1 MRNNKQKED
10 FMKIF
15 SVNLRSAFDAVVKDF
30 AALREIRLR
39 AEAPMVFRFTDGER
53 YLAKNHTLCA
63 DIRDAMII
71 PVSEVKETM
80 EYISNYSMYA
90 YEEEI
95 KKGYVTIA
103 GGHRIGIAGKT
114 ICENNEVK
122 AVKYISN
129 LCIRLAHEIIG
140 CSDGM
145 IDSLFEQGRFQNTL
159 ILSPPGH
166 GKTTLLRDMVRNLS
180 DGCSANPSGCQVGLV
195 DERSE
200 IAACYL
206 GIPQN
211 TVGRRTDVYDACPK
225 EVGITYLLRSMAP
238 QIIAVDEIASE
249 NDLAAVEKICGC
261 GCSIL
266 ATTHAGSMQELRE
279 KRRWKDLLEQGM
291 FQRVVWIKGGQR
303 GPQYEVYDRFGQAMF
318 FEGKCVSR

>member
-1 MRNNKQKED
+1 MRKNKQKEE

-15 SVNLRSAFDAVVKDF
+15 SVNLRAAFEAVVKDF
-30 AALREIRLR
+30 SSLREIRLR
-39 AEAPMVFRFTDGER
+39 AEAPMVFRFIDGEW
-53 YLAKNHTLCA
+53 YLSKNRTLCT
-63 DIRDAMII
+63 DLNLAMTI
-71 PVSEVKETM
+71 PVSEIKETM

-140 CSDGM
+140 CSDCI
-145 IDSLFEQGRFQNTL
+145 IDCLFEQGKFQNTI
-159 ILSPPGH
+159 ILSPPGY
-166 GKTTLLRDMVRNLS
+166 GKTTLLRDIVRNLS
-180 DGCSANPSGCQVGLV
+180 DGCPSNPKGCQVGLV

-211 TVGRRTDVYDACPK
+211 TVGRKTDVYDACPK

-249 NDLAAVEKICGC
+249 KDLLTLEKICGC

-266 ATTHAGSMQELRE
+266 ATTHAGSLQELKG
-279 KRRWKDLLEQGM
+279 KRRWKEVLDQGM
-291 FQRVVWIKGGQR
+291 FHRFIWIKAGQD
-303 GPQYEVYDRFGQAMF
+303 GPQYEVYDRFGQAVF
-318 FEGKCVSR
+318 FEGKHR